1 MRPSALGRAVPIAI
15 AGLLLLPALFG
26 IGYALLA
33 SVGVV
38 GAGASGPTWMAW
50 RATLR
55 DREVVGAFAWTL
67 ATSAVATVLAF
78 EGAVRAAARVRGD
91 GSLARLLALPL
102 AVPHAGAAVAM
113 LWLLTPAGLVAR
125 LLHAVGLID
134 APTDMPRLV
143 HDPLGVAL
151 VLTAI
156 WKELPFL
163 FVVALGA
170 RRRDAVRLVEAART
184 VGATPATARR
194 LVLEPHLRRATRP
207 AAVAV
212 FAFLLGVYELPAL
225 LAPTIPPALPLLVH
239 ERWTDVLL
247 ATRAQAHVLA
257 LVALVPALLAAWA
270 GARAWR
276 REAAA

>member
-1 MRPSALGRAVPIAI
+1 MPTTRRSALPVAA
-15 AGLLLLPALFG
+15 AGLLLLPALLG

-33 SVGVV
+33 SVGVT
-38 GAGASGPTWMAW
+38 GAGAAGPTWSAW
-50 RATLR
+50 RAVLG
-55 DREVVGAFAWTL
+55 DREVIGALVFTL
-67 ATSAVATVLAF
+67 LTSAVATLVAF
-78 EGAVRAAARVRGD
+78 EAAVRGAARVRDD
-91 GSLARLLALPL
+91 GVLARLLALPL
-102 AVPHAGAAVAM
+102 AVPHAGAALAM
-113 LWLLTPAGLVAR
+113 LWLLAPAGLVAR
-125 LLHAVGLID
+125 LLHVLGVID
-134 APTDMPRLV
+134 APAEMPRLV

-170 RRRDAVRLVEAART
+170 RQRDAQRLVEAART

-194 LVLEPHLRRATRP
+194 LVLEPHLRRAVRP

-225 LAPTIPPALPLLVH
+225 LAPTAPPALPLLVH

-257 LVALVPALLAAWA
+257 LVALVPALIAAWA

-276 REAAA
+276 RAAAA